1 MFRVHLLELIQ
12 RFASTEFV
20 RPHAE
25 TLIPLVLEII
35 RTDNEDMGILALKT
49 FMDMYR
55 NAASRPSMESH
66 IAEFF
71 NLLVDIY
78 SQMPQ
83 VVGSLFS
90 ANGAAMKE
98 PDQTSFI
105 KAKTSLKLV
114 AELPAAACFIYQ
126 GVNQALELFMK
137 GPGRGSEVLDT
148 SVAVSNRFTSPVSTY
163 QKNQFLSL
171 ETEPEKNAQTGDDA
185 PIIGSP
191 QSIVNKAIF
200 ADLLNAQ
207 VKVSSFFLISSD
219 SNSM

>member
-1 MFRVHLLELIQ
+1 VFRVHLLELIQ

-25 TLIPLVLEII
+25 TLILLVLEIM
-35 RTDNEDMGILALKT
+35 RTDNEDMGVLALKT

-55 NAASRPSMESH
+55 NAASRVSMESH
-66 IAEFF
+66 ISDFF

-90 ANGAAMKE
+90 ASGPAMQE
-98 PDQTSFI
+98 PDQTTYT
-105 KAKTSLKLV
+105 KAKASLKLV

-126 GVNQALELFMK
+126 GVNQAVLEMFMK

-148 SVAVSNRFTSPVSTY
+148 SVAVSNRFVS
-163 QKNQFLSL
+163 Q
-171 ETEPEKNAQTGDDA
+171 
-185 PIIGSP
+185 
-191 QSIVNKAIF
+191 
-200 ADLLNAQ
+200 
-207 VKVSSFFLISSD
+207 VSSY
-219 SNSM
+219 

>member
-55 NAASRPSMESH
+55 NPTSKSSMESH

-71 NLLVDIY
+71 DLLVDIY

-83 VVGSLFS
+83 VVESLFS
-90 ANGAAMKE
+90 ASGAAMQE
-98 PDQTSFI
+98 PDQTTYT
-105 KAKTSLKLV
+105 KAKASLKLV

-126 GVNQALELFMK
+126 GVNQAVLEMFMK

-148 SVAVSNRFTSPVSTY
+148 SVAVSNRFASPVSTR
-163 QKNQFLSL
+163 
-171 ETEPEKNAQTGDDA
+171 
-185 PIIGSP
+185 
-191 QSIVNKAIF
+191 
-200 ADLLNAQ
+200 
-207 VKVSSFFLISSD
+207 
-219 SNSM
+219 

>member
-12 RFASTEFV
+12 RFASTEFI

-25 TLIPLVLEII
+25 TLIPLVLEIM

-55 NAASRPSMESH
+55 NTASRPSMEGH

-90 ANGAAMKE
+90 TNGAAMQE
-98 PDQTSFI
+98 PDQITYT
-105 KAKTSLKLV
+105 KAKASLKLV

-126 GVNQALELFMK
+126 GVNEVFMK

-148 SVAVSNRFTSPVSTY
+148 SVAVRNRFASPVCTY
-163 QKNQFLSL
+163 QIISVSL
-171 ETEPEKNAQTGDDA
+171 FRDRAREDRPNG
-185 PIIGSP
+185 
-191 QSIVNKAIF
+191 
-200 ADLLNAQ
+200 
-207 VKVSSFFLISSD
+207 
-219 SNSM
+219 

>member
-25 TLIPLVLEII
+25 ILIPLVLEIM

-71 NLLVDIY
+71 NLLIDIY

-90 ANGAAMKE
+90 TSGAAMKE
-98 PDQTSFI
+98 PDQMSFT
-105 KAKTSLKLV
+105 KAKASFKLV

-126 GVNQALELFMK
+126 GVNPAVLEMFMK

-148 SVAVSNRFTSPVSTY
+148 SVAVSNWFAYPVSTY
-163 QKNQFLSL
+163 PKK
-171 ETEPEKNAQTGDDA
+171 TP
-185 PIIGSP
+185 P
-191 QSIVNKAIF
+191 
-200 ADLLNAQ
+200 
-207 VKVSSFFLISSD
+207 SSSH
-219 SNSM
+219 

>member
-1 MFRVHLLELIQ
+1 MFRVHLLELVQ

-25 TLIPLVLEII
+25 TLIPLVLEIM
-35 RTDNEDMGILALKT
+35 RTDNEDMGVLALKT

-90 ANGAAMKE
+90 TSGAAMKE
-98 PDQTSFI
+98 PDQMSFT
-105 KAKTSLKLV
+105 KAKASLKLV

-126 GVNQALELFMK
+126 GVNQTVLEMFMK

-148 SVAVSNRFTSPVSTY
+148 SVAVSNRFPFPVSTY

-171 ETEPEKNAQTGDDA
+171 ETEPEKTAQTGDEA

-191 QSIVNKAIF
+191 QSIINKAIF
-200 ADLLNAQ
+200 ADLLSAQ
-207 VKVSSFFLISSD
+207 IKVSMFLSCRPCL
-219 SNSM
+219 

>member
-1 MFRVHLLELIQ
+1 MRN
-12 RFASTEFV
+12 
-20 RPHAE
+20 
-25 TLIPLVLEII
+25 
-35 RTDNEDMGILALKT
+35 DNEDMGVLALKT

-90 ANGAAMKE
+90 ASGAAMQE
-98 PDQTSFI
+98 PDQTTYI
-105 KAKTSLKLV
+105 KAKASLKLV

-126 GVNQALELFMK
+126 GVNQTVLEMFMK

-148 SVAVSNRFTSPVSTY
+148 SVAVRNRPTSPVSTY
-163 QKNQFLSL
+163 
-171 ETEPEKNAQTGDDA
+171 
-185 PIIGSP
+185 
-191 QSIVNKAIF
+191 
-200 ADLLNAQ
+200 
-207 VKVSSFFLISSD
+207 
-219 SNSM
+219 